1 MNGQVTGLDRT
12 ASTKAAQRWV
22 RSATPPAAGDEA
34 EHGGRRQIQPG
45 GAAMF
50 LAAPGTGRR
59 RFRLPRRTIRVR
71 LTLLYSGL
79 FLASG
84 AGLLALTY
92 LLVARHL
99 DGPPYFARTPNHVF
113 IGNNPQVQAAA
124 RQQSGAELHQLLT
137 VSGIA
142 LAIMAVAAVGLG
154 WLVAGHVLRP
164 LQGITATT
172 RQISETNLHERL
184 GASGPDDELKDLAD
198 TIDGL
203 LARLEAAF
211 DAQRRFV
218 ANASHELRTPLAM
231 MRTSLDVATAKPD
244 PVPPQVTTL
253 AGKLREGLDQAD
265 RLLESFLTLARAQQG
280 TITGQVTVSLPEL
293 LAAAIHNRASAI
305 IGKSIQVRQDNN
317 EAKVAGSETLLA
329 RMVDNVI
336 DNAIRHNES
345 GGWIRVETRADGATA
360 HLVVESG
367 GRVLDQDSVTGL
379 AQPFQRLGTDRT
391 GSVNGTGLGLSIVA
405 AIVSA
410 HGGAL
415 RLYARPQG
423 GLRVLIELPSAMHAS
438 TTGAQA

>member
-1 MNGQVTGLDRT
+1 MF
-12 ASTKAAQRWV
+12 
-22 RSATPPAAGDEA
+22 PP
-34 EHGGRRQIQPG
+34 
-45 GAAMF
+45 
-50 LAAPGTGRR
+50 AAPGTGRR
-59 RFRLPRRTIRVR
+59 RFRLPGRTIRVR

-99 DGPPYFARTPNHVF
+99 DGPPYFARTP
-113 IGNNPQVQAAA
+113 IGNNSQVQAAA

-142 LAIMAVAAVGLG
+142 LAVMAVAAVGLG

-164 LQGITATT
+164 LRGMTATT

-253 AGKLREGLDQAD
+253 AGKLRKGLDQAD
-265 RLLESFLTLARAQQG
+265 RLLESFLTLARAQHG

-293 LAAAIHNRASAI
+293 LAAAIHNRASVI

-317 EAKVAGSETLLA
+317 EAKVSGSETLLA

-336 DNAIRHNES
+336 DNAIRHNEP
-345 GGWIRVETRADGATA
+345 GGWIRVETRARGETA

-379 AQPFQRLGTDRT
+379 AQPFRRLGADRT
-391 GSVNGTGLGLSIVA
+391 GSVNGTGLGL
-405 AIVSA
+405 
-410 HGGAL
+410 
-415 RLYARPQG
+415 
-423 GLRVLIELPSAMHAS
+423 
-438 TTGAQA
+438 